1 MRYILLRPLSIWL
14 VAILLFSSM
23 LQAVP
28 SPTQAEAAVPP
39 FEHQLD
45 AAAASDP
52 VTLVSQ
58 DASQTLLVSD
68 INAPGD
74 SLVNKTDYLAL
85 YTSGAGVTN
94 TVYGNEVFVKKYEV
108 AIVVNRHSVVEAVY
122 GPDADPPVSWEDD
135 IRITI
140 PEEGYIV
147 LSGGTT
153 WDTSIHQKPLFHHY
167 GVGDRIRL
175 MRGGKEATAT
185 DFRNQKPDPEPERKP
200 ELHLVTP
207 SESTVT
213 VPIIEVK
220 GYVAHYRENQNIQV
234 TIGGKQASI
243 TANGSFMLPVYLIA
257 GVNRIPVRLAKGD
270 LELAVSQLV
279 VTYDRSGQGSDY
291 IEVEA
296 APIDVTIEIQGPR
309 HKIDVVDKNLS
320 AHDNAV
326 ALFTRDYGSALVI
339 PQYNVAVQV
348 DEHNRVLRVV
358 NPSIHGKPPVWT
370 GPTTLEIP
378 DGGYVLTAQ
387 DDSYATNYIKRYL
400 AVHFK
405 PGDQIK
411 LRKNGEV
418 VSVRDVMSGNGAIA
432 RLVLDN
438 DSMHTVTDQQTNITG
453 RIINMDNPAATVL
466 LVDGKQK
473 PFAADGSFS
482 VSVTLNKGTNYVDI
496 AVMKN
501 GKEQDKRHI
510 VVFSRPGFAPGKEV
524 ILWVDQ
530 AANARKFQS
539 SEQVQAFLKK
549 AKDIGVTTIIFDVK
563 GVEGFASYKKND
575 LTGRPYVSEIK
586 APEKAGSNPNLDL
599 LQEFVTHGHEL
610 GLKVHASVNVF
621 AEGSI
626 AHNEYA
632 VLDQHLD
639 WEERVYVPENNGEIK
654 RLRESAK
661 MGLVAFVNP
670 SHDEARAYQLKTF
683 EEVIKNYDVDGVV
696 HDRGRYDNET
706 ADFSDI
712 TRIKFEQFLQA
723 RGKHLQNWPND
734 IYHYEQNTRVY
745 GPLIQEWWEFR
756 AQTIKSFFGEV
767 KALVDSYEAS
777 SGRTI
782 QVSSYVGSWYE
793 TYYLNGVNWGS
804 PNFRYDER
812 LGLPDKSVYT
822 PEYYDTGY
830 IDYLDFL
837 MIGAYQTTSKEVKK
851 YITLGNIVTN
861 GEVPLYAGI
870 SLVNVQSPSMQR
882 EAFQAGLSTTSGLM
896 LFDAS
901 QINWPIAAAALRDEE
916 YVKDY
921 QLGISLPNSPDSFL
935 EGNYYNVNRI
945 DGNVNVLTDA
955 FGYSTGTNQFGV
967 EVVVDASGQVTKV
980 ANRKQAIQWNWEVP
994 EQNNSMI
1001 PQGGFVITTVDPS
1014 GTRTLRQLVANAYD
1028 TGNTVRAAVLSGLKD
1043 DEGRKTSS
1051 REIQIEG
1058 QVEVLGTGKAEVYLN
1073 GQAANVDASGAFKSV
1088 VPLSVGHNS
1097 VTVQVFVDK
1106 LKTNSRTIEITRT
1119 DSGDTGS
1126 NSGNSSQSGGSAVS
1140 QQPASAVTERLSI
1153 AHTQDKDGRF
1163 VTQARINLAPMQ
1175 AEIEQFK
1182 KQSSTAPIF
1191 TYSISNVQDVLDIS
1205 LPVKGVLQAAE
1216 ELPQSAKPS
1225 MRIESS
1231 LGQLTL
1237 PLHALR
1243 SALGSSSHQKWEEIR
1258 IQIRTLAKEQNEEL
1272 LRHLA
1277 ADGVTQ
1283 LGTPIEIEFAVMDGE
1298 REQATPLS
1306 GVRAEFGYKLPSAM
1320 TDMNRAA
1327 AISYDRSSGRI
1338 AFLPALIESR
1348 DGDLEALLQLSSETG
1363 IFTVAALQP
1372 PIFTDIQGHW
1382 AEADIL
1388 LLASKLIVKGTSD
1401 ARFDPGKP
1409 LTRAQFTTMLVR
1421 ALSMK
1426 EKAGAAPFADVQLKD
1441 WYAGA
1446 IGAAAERGLIQG
1458 DNGRFRPNDSITREQ
1473 ISVLLVRAAELAGM
1487 NHIEGNTEEVLRA
1500 FKDRSEIAPW
1510 SKDAVATVVNNGL
1523 MKGRSAD
1530 HFAPNGT
1537 ATRAE
1542 AVVVLKRL
1550 LQQAGYINRQ

>member
-1 MRYILLRPLSIWL
+1 MRYILLRPLSFWL
-14 VAILLFSSM
+14 VVILLFSSI
-23 LQAVP
+23 LQIVP
-28 SPTQAEAAVPP
+28 NPAQAEAVVPP
-39 FEHQLD
+39 FKQQLD
-45 AAAASDP
+45 SLVGSDP

-58 DASQTLLVSD
+58 DASQTLRISD

-74 SLVNKTDYLAL
+74 SLRNKTDYLAL

-94 TVYGNEVFVKKYEV
+94 TVYGNEVFVKKYEM
-108 AIVVNRHSVVEAVY
+108 AIVVNPHSVVEAVY
-122 GPDADPPVSWEDD
+122 GPDADPPVSWDDD

-153 WDTSIHQKPLFHHY
+153 WDSSIYQKPLFHHY
-167 GVGDRIRL
+167 GVGDHIRL
-175 MRGGKEATAT
+175 MRGGKEVRAA
-185 DFRNQKPDPEPERKP
+185 DFRNQKPDPEPELKP

-213 VPIIEVK
+213 VPMIEVK
-220 GYVAHYRENQNIQV
+220 GYVANYRENQNIQV
-234 TIGGKQASI
+234 AIGGKQASI
-243 TANGSFMLPVYLIA
+243 TVNGSFMLPVYLIA
-257 GVNRIPVRLAKGD
+257 GINSITVRLMKGD
-270 LELAVSQLV
+270 LELAMSQLT
-279 VTYDRSGQGSDY
+279 VTYDRAGQGSDY

-296 APIDVTIEIQGPR
+296 APNDVTIEIQGPR
-309 HKIDVVDKNLS
+309 HKIDVVDEDLS
-320 AHDNAV
+320 AHGNVV
-326 ALFTRDYGSALVI
+326 ALFTRDYGSTLVI

-358 NPSIHGKPPVWT
+358 NPSINGKPPVWT

-387 DDSYATNYIKRYL
+387 DDSYAANYIKRYL

-405 PGDQIK
+405 AGDQIK

-418 VSVRDVMSGNGAIA
+418 VSIRDVMSGNGAIA

-438 DSMHTVTDQQTNITG
+438 DSMYTVTDQQTIITG
-453 RIINMDNPAATVL
+453 RIMNMDNPAATTL
-466 LVDGKQK
+466 FIDGKQE
-473 PFAADGSFS
+473 PFGADGSFS
-482 VSVTLNKGTNYVDI
+482 VPVSLNSGTNYVDI

-510 VVFSRPGFAPGKEV
+510 VVFSRPGFAPEKEV

-599 LQEFVTHGHEL
+599 LQEFVIHGHEL
-610 GLKVHASVNVF
+610 GLKVHASLNVF

-661 MGLVAFVNP
+661 KGLVAFVNP
-670 SHDEARAYQLKTF
+670 SNDEGRAYQLKTF

-745 GPLIQEWWEFR
+745 GSLIQEWWEFR
-756 AQTIKSFFGEV
+756 SQTIKSFFGEV

-777 SGRTI
+777 TGRTI

-804 PNFRYDER
+804 PDFRYDER
-812 LGLPDKSVYT
+812 LGFPDKSVYT
-822 PEYYDTGY
+822 PDYYDTGY
-830 IDYLDFL
+830 IEYLDFL

-882 EAFQAGLSTTSGLM
+882 EVFQAGLSTTNGLM

-901 QINWPIAAAALRDEE
+901 QINWPIAAAALRDKE

-945 DGNVNVLTDA
+945 EGNVNVLTDA

-980 ANRKQAIQWNWEVP
+980 VNRKQAIQWNWTVP
-994 EQNNSMI
+994 DQNNSII

-1028 TGNTVRAAVLSGLKD
+1028 TGTSVRAAVLSGLKD

-1051 REIQIEG
+1051 REILVEG
-1058 QVEVLGTGKAEVYLN
+1058 QVEVLGTGKSEVYLN
-1073 GQAANVDASGAFKSV
+1073 GQAATVDASGTFKSII
-1088 VPLSVGHNS
+1088 PLSVGHNS

-1106 LKTNSRTIEITRT
+1106 LKTNSRTIDITRI

-1126 NSGNSSQSGGSAVS
+1126 NSGNSGPSSGSTVS
-1140 QQPASAVTERLSI
+1140 QQPAAPAKPERLSI
-1153 AHTQDKDGRF
+1153 SHTQNKDGRF
-1163 VTQARINLAPMQ
+1163 VTAARINLAPMQ

-1182 KQSSTAPIF
+1182 KQPSTAPIF

-1205 LPVKGVLQAAE
+1205 LPVKGVQQAVE
-1216 ELPQSAKPS
+1216 QLPQLKPS
-1225 MRIESS
+1225 IRIESS
-1231 LGQLTL
+1231 FGQLTL
-1237 PLHALR
+1237 PLHALK
-1243 SALGSSSHQKWEEIR
+1243 STLGSSSVQKSEELQ
-1258 IQIRTLAKEQNEEL
+1258 IQIRTLTKEQDKEL
-1272 LRHLA
+1272 QKRLA
-1277 ADGVTQ
+1277 VEGALQ
-1283 LGTPIEIEFAVMDGE
+1283 LGAPIEIEFAVKEGD
-1298 REQATPLS
+1298 REQPTTLS
-1306 GVRAEFGYKLPSAM
+1306 GVRAEFGYKLPAAK
-1320 TDMNRAA
+1320 TDMNRATG
-1327 AISYDRSSGRI
+1327 ISYDRNSGRI
-1338 AFLPALIESR
+1338 AFLPALFESR
-1348 DGDLEALLQLSSETG
+1348 DGGLEASLQLSETG
-1363 IFTVAALQP
+1363 IFTVAAIQP
-1372 PIFTDIQGHW
+1372 PIFADIQGHW

-1401 ARFDPGKP
+1401 TRFDPGEP

-1421 ALSMK
+1421 ALGMK
-1426 EKAGAAPFADVQLKD
+1426 EKTDAALFADVQLKD

-1446 IGAAAERGLIQG
+1446 IGAAVEQGLIQG
-1458 DNGRFRPNDSITREQ
+1458 DNGRFRPNDRITREQ
-1473 ISVLLVRAAELAGM
+1473 ISVMLVRAAELAGM
-1487 NHIEGNTEEVLRA
+1487 NFAQGNTEQFLRA
-1500 FKDRSEIAPW
+1500 FKDRSKIAPW
-1510 SKDAVATVVNNGL
+1510 SKDSVAKVVNNGL
-1523 MKGRSAD
+1523 MGGRSSD
-1530 HFAPNGT
+1530 YFAPNGT

-1550 LQQAGYINRQ
+1550 LQQAGYMNHQ

>member
-1 MRYILLRPLSIWL
+1 MRYILLRPLSFWL

-23 LQAVP
+23 LQTVP
-28 SPTQAEAAVPP
+28 NLAQAEAAVPP

-45 AAAASDP
+45 SSVGSDP

-58 DASQTLLVSD
+58 DASQTLLISD
-68 INAPGD
+68 MNAPGD
-74 SLVNKTDYLAL
+74 SLRNKTDYLAL

-94 TVYGNEVFVKKYEV
+94 TVYGNEVFVKKYEM
-108 AIVVNRHSVVEAVY
+108 AIVVNSHSVVEAVY
-122 GPDADPPVSWEDD
+122 GPDADPPVSWDDD
-135 IRITI
+135 IRISI

-153 WDTSIHQKPLFHHY
+153 WDSSIHQKPLFHHY

-175 MRGGKEATAT
+175 MRGGKEVTAA
-185 DFRNQKPDPEPERKP
+185 DFRNQKPDPEPELKP

-207 SESTVT
+207 SESKVT

-220 GYVAHYRENQNIQV
+220 GYVANYRENQNIQV

-257 GVNRIPVRLAKGD
+257 GVNSITVRLMKGD
-270 LELAVSQLV
+270 LELAMSQLT

-309 HKIDVVDKNLS
+309 HKIDVVDADLS
-320 AHDNAV
+320 QHGNVV
-326 ALFTRDYGSALVI
+326 ALFTRDYGSTLVI

-358 NPSIHGKPPVWT
+358 NPSINGKPPVWT

-387 DDSYATNYIKRYL
+387 DDSYASNYIKRYL

-405 PGDQIK
+405 AGDQIK

-438 DSMHTVTDQQTNITG
+438 DSMYTVTDQQTIITG
-453 RIINMDNPAATVL
+453 RIMNMDNPAATVL
-466 LVDGKQK
+466 FMNGKQET
-473 PFAADGSFS
+473 FGADGSFS
-482 VSVTLNKGTNYVDI
+482 VPVPLNSGTNYVDI
-496 AVMKN
+496 ALMKN

-510 VVFSRPGFAPGKEV
+510 VVFNRPGFSPKKEV

-586 APEKAGSNPNLDL
+586 APEKSGSNPNLDL
-599 LQEFVTHGHEL
+599 LQEFVTHGHAL

-661 MGLVAFVNP
+661 KGLVAFVNP
-670 SHDEARAYQLKTF
+670 SNDEGRAYQLKTF

-723 RGKHLQNWPND
+723 KGKRLQNWPND
-734 IYHYEQNTRVY
+734 IYRYEQNTRIY

-756 AQTIKSFFGEV
+756 SQTIKSFFGEV

-777 SGRTI
+777 TGRTI

-804 PNFRYDER
+804 ANFRYDER
-812 LGLPDKSVYT
+812 LGLPDQSVYT
-822 PEYYDTGY
+822 PEYYGTGY
-830 IDYLDFL
+830 IEYLDFL

-882 EAFQAGLSTTSGLM
+882 EAFQAGLSTTNGLM

-921 QLGISLPNSPDSFL
+921 QLGISLPNSPNSFL
-935 EGNYYNVNRI
+935 EGNYYNVNRVE
-945 DGNVNVLTDA
+945 GNVNVLTDA

-980 ANRKQAIQWNWEVP
+980 VNRNQAIQWNWAVP
-994 EQNNSMI
+994 EQNNSII

-1014 GTRTLRQLVANAYD
+1014 GTSTLRQLVANAYD
-1028 TGNTVRAAVLSGLKD
+1028 TGNSVRAAVLSGLKD

-1051 REIQIEG
+1051 REIWVEG
-1058 QVEVLGTGKAEVYLN
+1058 QVEVLGTGKSEVYLN
-1073 GQAANVDASGAFKSV
+1073 GQAATVGASGTFKSV
-1088 VPLSVGHNS
+1088 IPLSVGHNS

-1106 LKTNSRTIEITRT
+1106 IKTNSRTIDITRT
-1119 DSGDTGS
+1119 GSGDTDS
-1126 NSGNSSQSGGSAVS
+1126 NSGDSSQSGGAVVS
-1140 QQPASAVTERLSI
+1140 QQPAAPAKPERLSI
-1153 AHTQDKDGRF
+1153 SHRQNKDGQF
-1163 VTQARINLAPMQ
+1163 VTAARINLAPMQ

-1182 KQSSTAPIF
+1182 KQSSIAPIF
-1191 TYSISNVQDVLDIS
+1191 IYSISNVQDVLDIS

-1216 ELPQSAKPS
+1216 EFSQLKPNI
-1225 MRIESS
+1225 RVVSS
-1231 LGQLTL
+1231 FGQLTL

-1243 SALGSSSHQKWEEIR
+1243 SALGSSSVQKTEELQ
-1258 IQIRTLAKEQNEEL
+1258 IQIRTLTKEQDKEL
-1272 LRHLA
+1272 QKRLA
-1277 ADGVTQ
+1277 VEGALQ
-1283 LGTPIEIEFAVMDGE
+1283 LGSPFEIEFAVKDGD
-1298 REQATPLS
+1298 RKQATTLS
-1306 GVRAEFGYKLPSAM
+1306 RVRAQFDYKLPAAM
-1320 TDMNRAA
+1320 SDKNRVT
-1327 AISYDRSSGRI
+1327 AISYDRHLGRI
-1338 AFLPALIESR
+1338 SFLPALFEFG
-1348 DGDLEALLQLSSETG
+1348 DGGLEASLQLSETG
-1363 IFTVAALQP
+1363 IFTIAEVQS
-1372 PIFTDIQGHW
+1372 PIFADIQGHW
-1382 AEADIL
+1382 AETDIL

-1401 ARFDPGKP
+1401 TRFDPGDP

-1421 ALSMK
+1421 ALGMK
-1426 EKAGAAPFADVQLKD
+1426 EKTDVSPFSDIQPKD

-1446 IGAAAERGLIQG
+1446 IGAAVEQGLIQG
-1458 DNGRFRPNDSITREQ
+1458 DNGRFRPNDRITREQ
-1473 ISVLLVRAAELAGM
+1473 ISMLLARAAELVGM
-1487 NHIEGNTEEVLRA
+1487 NLAEGNTEELLRA
-1500 FKDRSEIAPW
+1500 FKDRSKIASW
-1510 SKDAVATVVNNGL
+1510 AKDAVAKVVNNGL
-1523 MKGRSAD
+1523 MEGRSFD
-1530 HFAPNGT
+1530 HFVPNGT

-1550 LQQAGYINRQ
+1550 LQQAGYLNR